1 MGGSVGLFFDM
12 DHGPT
17 TYGAID
23 LMAKKFEKIILVT
36 PRTQIAQNVNYCS
49 AIGVH
54 RRLHQNKVEIFTSL
68 DLIEFDGNTAKCRNV
83 FTGEDRDFSDLDAL
97 VYATPR
103 QASDSLAKELKDA
116 VELHLV
122 GDCQSPR
129 NLMAAIHG
137 GHFVGCAL

>member
-1 MGGSVGLFFDM
+1 M
-12 DHGPT
+12 DHSPT
-17 TYGAID
+17 AYGTID
-23 LMAKKFEKIILVT
+23 LMANNFEHVILVT
-36 PRTQIAQNVNYCS
+36 PRTQIAQLVNYCS

-54 RRLHQNKVEIFTSL
+54 RRLHKNNVDIVTSF
-68 DLIEFDGNTAKCRNV
+68 DLIDFKGGVATCRNV
-83 FTGEDRDFSDLDAL
+83 FTGDERSFFELDFL

-103 QASDSLAKELKDA
+103 QAADVLANELKDA

-129 NLMAAIHG
+129 NLMSAIHG